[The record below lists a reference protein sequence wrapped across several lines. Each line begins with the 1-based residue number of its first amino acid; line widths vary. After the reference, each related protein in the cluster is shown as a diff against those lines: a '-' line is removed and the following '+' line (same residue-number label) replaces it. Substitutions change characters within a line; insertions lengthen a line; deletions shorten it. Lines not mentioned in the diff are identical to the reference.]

1 MAFVRAHDNCLTA
14 LAGGNSEDEIL
25 SFRGLQI
32 SHLVNLT
39 RVHDDCISGAQDTT
53 FGRDLHFHF
62 PGQQNEDFLHILV
75 KVSLEGRMA
84 GQDSPVQHLHV
95 ALLERIAG
103 GDDPFEHTGGTG
115 VFV

>member
-14 LAGGNSEDEIL
+14 LPGGNSEDEIL
-25 SFRGLQI
+25 SFPGLQI

-39 RVHDDCISGAQDTT
+39 RLHDHCVTGTQDTT
-53 FGRDLHFHF
+53 LGRDLHFHF
-62 PGQQNEDFLHILV
+62 PGQQDEDFLHILV
-75 KVSLEGRMA
+75 EVSLEGRMA

-103 GDDPFEHTGGTG
+103 RDHSLEHTGGTG